1 MTGAPPIP
9 AATSHCPCPPADLHS
24 RTIPELI
31 FDITS
36 APLLRIHPTIYS
48 PVHFNRPIITKKQY
62 RFDAP
67 NNEYGALY
75 ASPEFDV
82 CVAETLIRDQLLTW
96 PFVIDESQIN
106 GRSIST
112 LGLTNGPELR
122 LVDLTAP
129 LFPIGGTTEITSVSA
144 YDVPNQW
151 GKAFYEHP
159 KNYDGLYFR
168 SRFSSLPSIALFDR
182 VDVTVEG
189 TMALAADPR
198 LEEFLNRYEI
208 AVV

>member
-1 MTGAPPIP
+1 MTGAPALP
-9 AATSHCPCPPADLHS
+9 AASSPCPVPPADLH
-24 RTIPELI
+24 RRKIPELT

-48 PVHFNRPIITKKQY
+48 ALHFNRPVITGKSY

-96 PFVIDESQIN
+96 PFVIDESQIT

-112 LGLTNGPELR
+112 LGLASGPELF
-122 LVDLTAP
+122 LVDLTAA
-129 LFPIGGTTEITSVSA
+129 LFPIDGTTAITSIPT
-144 YDVPNQW
+144 YEIPNQW

-159 KNYDGLYFR
+159 KEYDGLYFR
-168 SRFSSLPSIALFDR
+168 SRFSNMPSIVLFDR
-182 VDVTVEG
+182 VHVTVEE
-189 TMALAADPR
+189 TVALAADPR
-198 LEEFLNRYEI
+198 MEEFLNRYEI
-208 AVV
+208 AVI